1 MISTGRLT
9 TAEVQVWHGV
19 VNHGAADHGAAD
31 HGAADHGAAD
41 HGVAGQGPPAGDLE
55 ILSAAERAR
64 CERFVR
70 PADRVRFA
78 VTHAA
83 VRRVLAGYLGTG
95 PAEIRFGRVRCCGC
109 GDAGHGPPRIDWPA
123 TDLAFSLSRSA
134 DHWAL
139 AVGRGRP
146 LGVDIEVPRAVNVTE
161 LAGACL
167 TQAEQDCLAAAPE
180 PDRPRLFYRCWTRK
194 EAVLKACGLGL
205 AGPMSALDT
214 QPGTTGPAEVA
225 HACPA
230 GPGRWL
236 VQDLPV
242 PTGSPWLGAIA
253 QPAGEAALIN
263 LRAAG

>member
-1 MISTGRLT
+1 VTGAAPLT
-9 TAEVQVWHGV
+9 TAEIQVWHGATD
-19 VNHGAADHGAAD
+19 HGATDHGAA
-31 HGAADHGAAD
+31 
-41 HGVAGQGPPAGDLE
+41 GQGPRESDLE

-64 CERFVR
+64 CERLVR

-95 PAEIRFGRVRCCGC
+95 PAQIQFGRVRCCGC
-109 GDAGHGPPRIDWPA
+109 GDAEHGPPRIDWPA
-123 TDLAFSLSRSA
+123 TDLTFSLSGSA

-161 LAGACL
+161 LARACL
-167 TQAEQDCLAAAPE
+167 TAAEQDFLAAAPE
-180 PDRPRLFYRCWTRK
+180 PDRLRVFYRCWTRK

-205 AGPMSALDT
+205 AGPMGVLDT
-214 QPGTTGPAEVA
+214 QPGSTGPAEVG

-230 GPGRWL
+230 GPSRWL

-242 PTGSPWLGAIA
+242 PAGSPWLGAIA
-253 QPAGEAALIN
+253 QPAGQAGRIC
-263 LRAAG
+263 LRAAE